1 MVLTRLNQIA
11 EKVMGLEHHDLAHEF
26 PEYKERIHDL
36 KVSDAHFR
44 KLFDEYDQVTTR
56 VEALEKQESPV
67 TDESMEE
74 LKKQRLALKDELY
87 SMLKG

>member
-1 MVLTRLNQIA
+1 MS
-11 EKVMGLEHHDLAHEF
+11 LEHHDLAHEF

-44 KLFDEYDQVTTR
+44 KLFDEYDEVTTR

-67 TDESMEE
+67 ADETMEE
-74 LKKQRLALKDELY
+74 LKKERLALKDKLY
-87 SMLKG
+87 KMLKG